1 MTEKFSKQKI
11 HKPPTETYLYKPSPR
26 EATSVAM
33 SIGAFPDRNSEK
45 KKKKRKTGTKL
56 GNWGYKEHP

>member
-1 MTEKFSKQKI
+1 MTKKFSKQKI

-45 KKKKRKTGTKL
+45 KKKRKTGTKL
-56 GNWGYKEHP
+56 GN